1 MKVTIEYCG
10 GCPFLAQA
18 NALAVELKDTF
29 GEVEVELVRS
39 TGGAFEV
46 RVDGNLVF
54 SKKAS
59 KRFPAYREIPELIGA

>member
-10 GCPFLAQA
+10 GCPYLPQA
-18 NALAVELKDTF
+18 NALACELKETF
-29 GEVEVELVRS
+29 GDVEIELVRS

-46 RVDGNLVF
+46 QVDGQLVF

-59 KRFPAYREIPELIGA
+59 KRFPAYRELPQLIGM